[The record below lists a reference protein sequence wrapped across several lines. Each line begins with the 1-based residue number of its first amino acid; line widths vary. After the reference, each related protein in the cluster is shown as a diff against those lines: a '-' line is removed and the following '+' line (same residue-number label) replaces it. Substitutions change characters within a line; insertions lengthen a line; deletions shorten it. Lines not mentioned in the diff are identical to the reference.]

1 MFKFSKY
8 SIIVLFLSISITMFT
23 IQCLGQDEPDP
34 AETEVWEPEPEIVT
48 PGDGTNPPS
57 DAIVLFDGSDLAQW
71 TDGEGNESKWVV
83 EDNAVTVNPET
94 GTLMTRQHFGNC
106 QLHIE
111 FRTPKEIEG
120 NGQERGNSGIFLQGK
135 YEVQVLDSYE
145 NRTYSN
151 GQAGSIYK
159 QHIPLVN
166 VSRKPGEWQ
175 MFDVVFNA
183 PSFNEDGSLNKPGYV
198 TLFHNGVLILNHVE
212 LKGSTVFSGEP
223 EYKAHDPKGPL
234 VLQDHDNPVSY
245 RNIWIRE
252 L

>member
-1 MFKFSKY
+1 MIKNNKFNLA
-8 SIIVLFLSISITMFT
+8 VLFLLLSVLIFT

-34 AETEVWEPEPEIVT
+34 AETEVWEPQPEIVT
-48 PGDGTNPPS
+48 SGDGTNPPS
-57 DAIVLFDGSDLAQW
+57 DAIVLFDGTDLSQW
-71 TDGEGNESKWVV
+71 TDGEGNESKWIVK
-83 EDNAVTVNPET
+83 DNAVTVNPET
-94 GTLMTRQHFGNC
+94 GNLVTRQKFGSC

-111 FRTPKEIEG
+111 FRTPIEVEG
-120 NGQERGNSGIFLQGK
+120 DGQGRGNSGIFLQGK
-135 YEVQVLDSYE
+135 YEVQVLDSYN

-175 MFDVVFNA
+175 MFDIVFNA
-183 PSFNEDGSLNKPGYV
+183 PSFNDKGSLKNPGYV
-198 TLFHNGVLILNHVE
+198 TLFHNGVLVLNHVE
-212 LKGSTVFSGEP
+212 LKGSTVFTGQPKYE
-223 EYKAHDPKGPL
+223 AHGSKGPL
-234 VLQDHDNPVSY
+234 TLQDHDNPVSY